1 MAIEWS
7 EGIVV
12 ADLQDEPALSDEL
25 NTLHDRLAS
34 ADEGSAPSFVLSFE
48 TVTYINSSNIAQM
61 LKLRKRVD
69 ELGSGVVLAAV
80 KGEIRDVLSITGL
93 DRVFTIVPDKLTA
106 LASLQ
111 LGEAGED

>member
-25 NTLHDRLAS
+25 NILHDRLAD
-34 ADEGSAPSFVLSFE
+34 AAEGAAPSFVLSFE
-48 TVTYINSSNIAQM
+48 TVSYINSSNIAQM

-69 ELGSGVVLAAV
+69 ELGSELVLSGVS
-80 KGEIRDVLSITGL
+80 GDIRDVLKITGL

-111 LGEAGED
+111 LSGADED